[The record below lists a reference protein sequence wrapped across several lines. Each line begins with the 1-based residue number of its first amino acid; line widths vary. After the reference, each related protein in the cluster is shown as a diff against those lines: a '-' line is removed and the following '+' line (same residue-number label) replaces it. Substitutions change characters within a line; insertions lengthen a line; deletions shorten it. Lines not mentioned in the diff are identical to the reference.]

1 MCCIKEE
8 TPLCLAESGRWK
20 MHRNYQLE
28 WLCLSSWAP
37 PPHGYQTGYHWG
49 RGWGGARVGVPESET
64 EVAVE
69 QSGPD
74 AEWGEVGS
82 GARGS
87 ARRWRHGPA
96 CLRASAR
103 FPGGG
108 VAGASW
114 LPAGLR
120 LLAPWVLF
128 SAPRPFFLACPVFSF
143 CSCKLHLASL
153 PPWLSW
159 PPPGEGGRWGFS
171 SRPSHW
177 FCDYIYSTMTVAPAV
192 NHKYTSVHSLGF
204 KPNGKPG
211 ADEQLTVGVWIP
223 GGDLWRSC
231 MGKG

>member
-1 MCCIKEE
+1 MAVFE
-8 TPLCLAESGRWK
+8 L
-20 MHRNYQLE
+20 
-28 WLCLSSWAP
+28 LSSATP
-37 PPHGYQTGYHWG
+37 RIPDRISLGK
-49 RGWGGARVGVPESET
+49 RLGVPESECQSRRQRWQWSR
-64 EVAVE
+64 EVLSLKGEKSEVE
-69 QSGPD
+69 PG
-74 AEWGEVGS
+74 GG
-82 GARGS
+82 GGG

-114 LPAGLR
+114 LPAALR
-120 LLAPWVLF
+120 LMAPWVLF
-128 SAPRPFFLACPVFSF
+128 SAPRPFFLACSVFSF

-159 PPPGEGGRWGFS
+159 PPPGEGGRWDSS

-177 FCDYIYSTMTVAPAV
+177 FCDYIYSTMAVAPAV

-211 ADEQLTVGVWIP
+211 ADERLTVGV
-223 GGDLWRSC
+223 
-231 MGKG
+231 